1 MMKED
6 DIIHYTQ
13 LNDQDL
19 PEGHLNRFITK
30 LDAALHGNRKV
41 LKFQLYAVAASVI
54 TVVGLSILLFIKVT
68 QFREH
73 PPLLAGISPELE
85 ETELYYQSQIQESM
99 KVLKTNNLVDKEVIS
114 DFKEI
119 DKSFRLINKDLKEN
133 PGDERI
139 INMVIQIYQI
149 KLDLLN
155 DLLLQLK

>member
-1 MMKED
+1 MLKED
-6 DIIHYTQ
+6 DMVHYAQ

-19 PEGHLNRFITK
+19 PKGHLDRFIKK
-30 LDAALHGNRKV
+30 LDSALHRNRKI
-41 LKFQLYAVAASVI
+41 LKFQIYAVAASVI
-54 TVVGLSILLFIKVT
+54 TVVGLSFLLFIKVT

-99 KVLKTNNLVDKEVIS
+99 KELTTNNLIDKEVIS

-119 DKSFRLINKDLKEN
+119 DKSFRLINKDLQEN

-149 KLDLLN
+149 KLDLIN
-155 DLLLQLK
+155 ELLLQLK